1 MGRGVTKKVSQNNK
15 HLKKKFNTRFDQS
28 FQELKFLHNAGI
40 LLNKLSNKLREKN
53 DEGGPSARTRQMST
67 IAHKEGENGPITAPP
82 LNKSKQW
89 KNMALIKTFGV

>member
-1 MGRGVTKKVSQNNK
+1 
-15 HLKKKFNTRFDQS
+15 
-28 FQELKFLHNAGI
+28 
-40 LLNKLSNKLREKN
+40 
-53 DEGGPSARTRQMST
+53 MST